1 VGKRSCLR
9 RLKARETEALPLV
22 KRTPMVLEMG
32 HYDPTEAALRQYQQK
47 QGIPVS
53 GAVDEATLKELQI
66 ELPASPE
73 GQR

>member
-1 VGKRSCLR
+1 
-9 RLKARETEALPLV
+9 
-22 KRTPMVLEMG
+22 MVLEMG